1 MAKIVY
7 ITFYSDSLEGS
18 RLVQLANHVCRLYDI
33 MREDDKLFK
42 KFEREL
48 DKPALYILLNRKS
61 KKAYIGQTDCFIQR
75 ISQHI
80 SKKEFWDE
88 VLVFVASDDSINATE
103 VQYLE
108 AKAYDVANNAH
119 KFDLSEN
126 SQIPRPH
133 KISQL
138 AEYNAQGFFGAVHDL
153 AKIVGCNIFEKQEDN
168 KQRAKVDVIV
178 EDNLAKDEYDLK
190 GRGVKL
196 LLNGRGPFTK
206 GQFVLEVIR
215 EYINRNPST
224 TIQMLKEEFPD
235 DYLKNWKAWPLIET
249 DIEKAK
255 NIVSDG
261 KRSRLRHF
269 VEEDCVLVSPA
280 DKKKFV
286 VSSQWD
292 YINLPGI
299 LTKIEEFGW
308 SYKIIKG

>member
-80 SKKEFWDE
+80 SKKDFWDE

-153 AKIVGCNIFEKQEDN
+153 AKIVGCNIFEDHTGVSKKINRRSNVSQDN
-168 KQRAKVDVIV
+168 KVPDLG
-178 EDNLAKDEYDLK
+178 ESLK
-190 GRGVKL
+190 GSGVKL
-196 LLNGRGPFTK
+196 CLNGKGPYKK
-206 GQFVLEVIR
+206 GRFVLEVIR
-215 EYINRNPST
+215 EYINNNPMT
-224 TIQMLKEEFPD
+224 TLQILRDKFPKE
-235 DYLKNWKAWPLIET
+235 LLGNWDRWELIEP
-249 DIEKAK
+249 DIERAKALETTGH
-255 NIVSDG
+255 I
-261 KRSRLRHF
+261 RHF
-269 VEEDCVLVSPA
+269 VNDKDILVTPK
-280 DKKKFV
+280 DRVRFV

-292 YINLPGI
+292 YKNLPNI
-299 LTKIEEFGW
+299 LSKIDNLGW
-308 SYKIIKG
+308 KYEIIRKD